1 MSTRFTRWLLL
12 SLGLVLGTG
21 LRASAQPSA
30 SSRPGCQLRVA
41 TGQKGKHFSR
51 LLRDIESVCGA
62 QVSLCELP
70 TEGGLH
76 NSVALSAN
84 EADLGFVQLDTL
96 LSMRDSDESIGAL
109 RAVLPANANL
119 LHIVVLRAGFKLQG
133 ERSLTNLFRRAE
145 RTQVVGRASELRGL
159 PVALVG
165 SAQLLARAV
174 DRAYNLELRMQD
186 APNDE
191 RALEALRAGEVAAV
205 LTMSGWPN
213 ALVEQQARAAD
224 LALAAYDLPLQA
236 PYQVVHKNYPKLG
249 VYGMAFL
256 AAPNLLVTRPFKPD
270 GERGRQ
276 VASLQRCVL
285 ANLDSLREG
294 SYEPAWKEIKNPAES
309 YGWPRF
315 GGLEAASSSQ
325 RQAE

>member
-1 MSTRFTRWLLL
+1 MSTRLACWLLL
-12 SLGLVLGTG
+12 SLGLVLGAAP
-21 LRASAQPSA
+21 RAAAQPAAA
-30 SSRPGCQLRVA
+30 SPPGCQLRVA

-51 LLRDIESVCGA
+51 LLRDIVSVCGA
-62 QVSLCELP
+62 QVSVCELP

-96 LSMRDSDESIGAL
+96 QSMRDTDTSIGAL
-109 RAVLPANANL
+109 RAVLPASENL
-119 LHIVVLRAGFKLQG
+119 LHIVVLRTGFKVQG
-133 ERSLTNLFRRAE
+133 ERSLSHLFRRE
-145 RTQVVGRASELRGL
+145 EHSVVPARASELRGL

-165 SAQLLARAV
+165 SAQLLVRAV
-174 DRAYNLELRMQD
+174 DRAYNLELHMQD
-186 APNDE
+186 APSDD
-191 RALEALRAGEVAAV
+191 RALAALRAGEVAAV
-205 LTMSGWPN
+205 LTMSGWPA
-213 ALVEQQARAAD
+213 ALLEQQAREGD

-270 GERGRQ
+270 GERGRL

-285 ANLDSLREG
+285 ANLDDLREG
-294 SYEPAWKEIKNPAES
+294 AYEPAWKALKNPAES

-315 GGLEAASSSQ
+315 GGLEEVSSRRSS
-325 RQAE
+325 E